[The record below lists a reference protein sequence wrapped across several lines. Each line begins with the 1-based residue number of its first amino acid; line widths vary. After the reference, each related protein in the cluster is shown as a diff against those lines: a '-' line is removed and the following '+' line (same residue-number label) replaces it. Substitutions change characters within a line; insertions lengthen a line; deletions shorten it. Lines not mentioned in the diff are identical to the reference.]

1 MKLRQSTSQLAHTT
15 TEYQQYK
22 QRANALLQEMSPK
35 DSEDTSR
42 MTTLETELNQLKL
55 EKT

>member
-1 MKLRQSTSQLAHTT
+1 MKLRQSTSQLSHTT

-22 QRANALLQEMSPK
+22 QRANALLQQMSPD

-42 MTTLETELNQLKL
+42 ATMLESELNQLKL
-55 EKT
+55 ERT

>member
-22 QRANALLQEMSPK
+22 QRANTLLQQMSP
-35 DSEDTSR
+35 DDNEDTSR
-42 MTTLETELNQLKL
+42 TAMLESELNQLKL
-55 EKT
+55 ERT